1 MSRASIVKMYMKEH
15 PGVSLPMASKAVK
28 EKGLYVAKSSP
39 MKAKSGSKKTRKAKG
54 GMKVAV
60 TVSST
65 KRRPKK
71 TTKARKAKSGSKK
84 SKK

>member
-28 EKGLYVAKSSP
+28 EKGLYVAKSAP
-39 MKAKSGSKKTRKAKG
+39 KKAASGSKKKVGRKPKG

-65 KRRPKK
+65 RRKPK
-71 TTKARKAKSGSKK
+71 KARKAKSGSKK